1 MKLANRQAGYLS
13 SLDLIHTQGCSTL
26 ILLCEASATAER
38 VKERQAMMKETS
50 RKRRH
55 HLRVPVL
62 PEEKIHIEQQAKQA
76 GMSVARYL
84 REVGQGYQIKGVTDY
99 QRVRELARINGDL
112 GRLGGLLKLWLTD
125 DVRTAAFGPETI
137 HRLLARIEATQDQM
151 TLVMRTIVRPQA
163 DQ

>member
-1 MKLANRQAGYLS
+1 
-13 SLDLIHTQGCSTL
+13 
-26 ILLCEASATAER
+26 
-38 VKERQAMMKETS
+38 MMKETS

-112 GRLGGLLKLWLTD
+112 GRLGGLLKLRSEEHTSELQSRPHL
-125 DVRTAAFGPETI
+125 VC
-137 HRLLARIEATQDQM
+137 RLLLEKKKKG
-151 TLVMRTIVRPQA
+151 
-163 DQ
+163 